1 LATVAHTLDRRGDR
15 FVRMV
20 AIYTVALA
28 LGLTVLIVVRSA
40 GIGVF
45 GAFVLPLFLAAW
57 IAVRYRGRLP
67 LVLAA
72 ILVGVPGVLSL
83 IGGVGLLI
91 LPASILFL
99 VAAARSRR

>member
-1 LATVAHTLDRRGDR
+1 
-15 FVRMV
+15 MI
-20 AIYTVALA
+20 AIYTAA
-28 LGLTVLIVVRSA
+28 IGLGLTVLVVVNGA
-40 GIGVF
+40 GIGAF

-57 IAVRYRGRLP
+57 ITVRYRGRP
-67 LVLAA
+67 VLVLAS

-99 VAAARSRR
+99 IAASRP

>member
-1 LATVAHTLDRRGDR
+1 MIAA
-15 FVRMV
+15 
-20 AIYTVALA
+20 YTAA
-28 LGLTVLIVVRSA
+28 LGVGLTALIVVNGA

-45 GAFVLPLFLAAW
+45 GAFVLPLFVAAW
-57 IAVRYRGRLP
+57 IAVRHRGRP
-67 LVLAA
+67 VLVLAS

-99 VAAARSRR
+99 MAASRPCL

>member
-1 LATVAHTLDRRGDR
+1 
-15 FVRMV
+15 MI
-20 AIYTVALA
+20 AIYTAALG

-45 GAFVLPLFLAAW
+45 AAFVLPLFLAAW
-57 IAVRYRGRLP
+57 ISVRYRGRLP

-72 ILVGVPGVLSL
+72 VLLGVPGVFLL

-99 VAAARSRR
+99 VAVARR

>member
-1 LATVAHTLDRRGDR
+1 MATVAHTLDRRGDR
-15 FVRMV
+15 LIRVI
-20 AIYTVALA
+20 AIYAACLG

-40 GIGVF
+40 GIGAF

-67 LVLAA
+67 LVLTAL
-72 ILVGVPGVLSL
+72 LVGGLGVLLL

-91 LPASILFL
+91 LPASTLLL
-99 VAAARSRR
+99 VAAARH